1 MLFSGNVF
9 PSAFDVVVK
18 KIHRYLF
25 QVLAHIYQSHFKEIV
40 TLNMHGHLN
49 TLFLHFMLF
58 NRQFNL
64 TDEKETDILHDLSKA
79 LEVVQNAPSV
89 PPFCSSNSNDDGDSG
104 DAGDDDADTAE
115 KTEQPS
121 QSTSGEEKEN
131 QDVNRETASATTSA
145 SAT

>member
-1 MLFSGNVF
+1 
-9 PSAFDVVVK
+9 
-18 KIHRYLF
+18 
-25 QVLAHIYQSHFKEIV
+25 
-40 TLNMHGHLN
+40 
-49 TLFLHFMLF
+49 MLF